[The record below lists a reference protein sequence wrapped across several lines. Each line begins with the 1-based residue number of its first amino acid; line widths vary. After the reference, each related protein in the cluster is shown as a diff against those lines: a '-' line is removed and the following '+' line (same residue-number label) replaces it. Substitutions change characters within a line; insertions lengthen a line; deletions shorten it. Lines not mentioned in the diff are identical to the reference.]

1 MIHELGARYYYLP
14 WVFIRKTRDDVK
26 FWNCDIYKPFGAN
39 DPPRLPRAS
48 PPIARDVSCSS
59 PSVPSP
65 STLAS
70 SSSAKTP
77 SLSFFFHALSL
88 GSAGRTASA

>member
-14 WVFIRKTRDDVK
+14 WVLIRKTRDDVK

-39 DPPRLPRAS
+39 DPPRLP
-48 PPIARDVSCSS
+48 ARVAPDCSRCVVFFTVG
-59 PSVPSP
+59 SVPLDVGVVVVSQDAFVVF
-65 STLAS
+65 L
-70 SSSAKTP
+70 
-77 SLSFFFHALSL
+77 FHALSL